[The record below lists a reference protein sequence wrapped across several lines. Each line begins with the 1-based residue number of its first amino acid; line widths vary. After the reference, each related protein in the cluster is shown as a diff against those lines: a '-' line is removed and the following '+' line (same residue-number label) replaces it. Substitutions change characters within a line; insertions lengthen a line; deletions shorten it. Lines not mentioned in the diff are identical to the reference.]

1 MHRLYFHDIPSADK
15 IAGEMK
21 KIGDWLNEPETKK
34 LSAIRLATKLHFKLM
49 QVYPFPKHSGKI
61 ARLAM
66 NLVLLR
72 AGFPP
77 AIIHSTDRQRYYES
91 LRGPSTL
98 LQALVTDSLENA
110 IDSALK
116 MFSERGSGRRAIA

>member
-1 MHRLYFHDIPSADK
+1 
-15 IAGEMK
+15 MK

-110 IDSALK
+110 IDSALTQGTRPPLPAIVNTLTRR
-116 MFSERGSGRRAIA
+116 ERDAILAAAKR